1 LDGKTT
7 SRVNIA
13 SNKRVNTNRNYSK
26 PAKKTVKNLLQQ
38 VIRLAQFQ
46 QKTIVKP
53 EPETVSFNPEIPV
66 IQDYRHVVILGETT
80 QSIAKKYD
88 IPVETLKAANP
99 GLGSTVVKGDR
110 LRIPDKT
117 KLDTAKQK

>member
-1 LDGKTT
+1 
-7 SRVNIA
+7 
-13 SNKRVNTNRNYSK
+13 
-26 PAKKTVKNLLQQ
+26 
-38 VIRLAQFQ
+38 
-46 QKTIVKP
+46 
-53 EPETVSFNPEIPV
+53 V